1 MTAPL
6 DANEVRK
13 NFELAMTF
21 GIAGVPCG
29 PGGLMRATSDG
40 VYIVPAVQHAWL
52 GYLARASSE
61 HARRERLSATRF
73 IGNGDRTHVRELMSQ
88 HLADGFSSDD
98 ENIEQFVRAVLKHF
112 KGMPT

>member
-13 NFELAMTF
+13 DFELSMVF
-21 GIAGVPCG
+21 GIRGVPCG
-29 PGGLMRATSDG
+29 PGGLMREASNG
-40 VYIVPAVQHAWL
+40 NYIVPAVEHAWL

-61 HARRERLSATRF
+61 HAQRERLSATRF
-73 IGNGDRTHVRELMSQ
+73 IGNGDRLAVRELMIY
-88 HLADGFSSDD
+88 HLADGPASDD
-98 ENIEQFVRAVLKHF
+98 ESIEQFARAILKHF

>member
-13 NFELAMTF
+13 DFGLAMTF

-29 PGGLMRATSDG
+29 PGGLMRVTGDG

-61 HARRERLSATRF
+61 HARRERLRATRY
-73 IGNGDRTHVRELMSQ
+73 IGNGDRTTVRELMIYHVGQ
-88 HLADGFSSDD
+88 GPSSGDD
-98 ENIEQFVRAVLKHF
+98 DIDAFIRAILKHF
-112 KGMPT
+112 EGMPT